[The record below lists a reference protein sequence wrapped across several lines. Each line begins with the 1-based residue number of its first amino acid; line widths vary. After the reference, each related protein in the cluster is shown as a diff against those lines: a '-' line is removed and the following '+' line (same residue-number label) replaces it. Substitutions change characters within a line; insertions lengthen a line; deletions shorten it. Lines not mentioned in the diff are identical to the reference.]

1 MMWFV
6 IGAIVIFVFAK
17 FFWDRRK
24 LELSIKDRGGML
36 IVYKELVDLL
46 LAGHPKSKV
55 FRESSTNITL
65 GAVDNFTVTIFE
77 ILENFKV
84 ITITYRIKSRFF
96 GKHMLVWEFD
106 KMEDPEF
113 IFFKID
119 SDIKAYLI
127 RKKLLPENN

>member
-36 IVYKELVDLL
+36 VVYKELVDLL
-46 LAGHPKSKV
+46 LADHPKSKI
-55 FRESSTNITL
+55 FRQTSSYICI
-65 GAVDNFTVTIFE
+65 GVADNFTVTLFD

-84 ITITYRIKSRFF
+84 ITITYRIKSRFW
-96 GKHMLVWEFD
+96 GKHRLVWEFD
-106 KMEDPEF
+106 KKEDPEF
-113 IFFKID
+113 ILFKIN
-119 SDIKAYLI
+119 SDIKAYLSN
-127 RKKLLPENN
+127 KKLLPENN